1 MSKPE
6 YREPHVSANER
17 VRLTLADVAAALGI
31 SRTSVSN
38 AFNRPEQLSKELR
51 NQILEK
57 SKELGYF
64 GPDAKARA
72 LRRHEIREVA
82 LVFHHD
88 LPYAFDDALSL
99 DFMRGVAR
107 QLHQRG
113 LTLQLIPKFVRQIEP
128 ALDAAFHTTADALIV
143 HAEIGPEFAPMLL
156 AAPVP
161 LVVVDTLVP
170 GAPSVCLDDRRGA
183 ELAMAHA
190 IAKRPDIVL
199 VLCFPVSEKDMK
211 RALGARPSRSPYNAV
226 ERVAGYGQALRRAG
240 FDECR
245 IIWHHVDDR
254 NPESASRSVELVR
267 RRLGKHRRVAVVA
280 MSDRL
285 ALAAM
290 DTMRAWSE
298 IELVSVV
305 GFDDIPAAA
314 AAGLTTVRQDAVHK
328 GETAVRVLLDGEPS
342 AVLPL
347 ELVVRQT

>member
-6 YREPHVSANER
+6 YREPHVPANER

-38 AFNRPEQLSKELR
+38 AYNRPEQLSKELR
-51 NQILEK
+51 DQILVK

-72 LRRHEIREVA
+72 LRRQETREVA
-82 LVFHHD
+82 VVFHHD
-88 LPYAFDDALSL
+88 LPYAFNDPLSL

-107 QLHQRG
+107 QLHLRG
-113 LTLQLIPKFVRQIEP
+113 LTLLLIPRFSRQIEP
-128 ALDAAFHTTADALIV
+128 ALDAAFNTTADALIV
-143 HAEIGPEFAPMLL
+143 HAAIGPEFAPLVQ
-156 AAPVP
+156 AAPLP
-161 LVVVDTLVP
+161 LVLVDTMVP
-170 GAPSVCLDDRRGA
+170 GAPSVCLDDRGGA

-190 IAKRPDIVL
+190 IATHPDIVL
-199 VLCFPVSEKDMK
+199 ALCFPVTGKDMK
-211 RALGARPSRSPYNAV
+211 RALGARPSRSPYNAC
-226 ERVAGYGQALRRAG
+226 ERMTGYVQAARRAG
-240 FDECR
+240 FDESR
-245 IIWHHVDDR
+245 IIWHHVDDAE
-254 NPESASRSVELVR
+254 PESASRAVELVR
-267 RRLGKHRRVAVVA
+267 GRLGKYRRVAVVA
-280 MSDRL
+280 MSDRI

-314 AAGLTTVRQDAVHK
+314 AAGLTTVRQDAVQK
-328 GETAVRVLLDGEPS
+328 GETAVCIVLDGEPS
-342 AVLPL
+342 TVLPL